1 MSDDITA
8 LMEANLLA
16 VFDERDPAKRATAI
30 ANTYSPDVQW
40 LDDESVANGHQEL
53 DAKAAE
59 LQGKLVG
66 LHFVAAGPVRQ
77 TRGLGY
83 LAWEV
88 RTPDDTAVAAG
99 FDVAEIADGRILKL
113 WTILT
118 QE

>member
-40 LDDESVANGHQEL
+40 LDDERRQRTPGARR
-53 DAKAAE
+53 
-59 LQGKLVG
+59 QGRRTAGQARRPALRRRRPRPPDPRSG
-66 LHFVAAGPVRQ
+66 LPRV
-77 TRGLGY
+77 
-83 LAWEV
+83 EV